1 MVGLC
6 ETIPLLFPC
15 FVTKLPYVTAIPAG
29 EANRK
34 AKAEVERTS
43 RIYPLS
49 VCGTSFHPFQL
60 SDLYLNY
67 APLFLPNYL

>member
-1 MVGLC
+1 M
-6 ETIPLLFPC
+6 FPC
-15 FVTKLPYVTAIPAG
+15 FVTKLPCVTAIPTG

-34 AKAEVERTS
+34 AKAEVERTP

-49 VCGTSFHPFQL
+49 VRGTHFHPFQL

-67 APLFLPNYL
+67 AVVFLPDYL